1 MSHLN
6 GNTDS
11 NQDSRG
17 GQTTQWAD
25 LISTLFD
32 RLTGKEAVIT
42 YEFDNLIVDIPKAA
56 GPGGNGSDKNA
67 AVLDRKRMEELDHAF
82 PQAAK
87 ASRVRAPPGRFAG
100 R

>member
-1 MSHLN
+1 MSQEN

-11 NQDSRG
+11 SNQGGQGGQG
-17 GQTTQWAD
+17 GQTTQWVD

-56 GPGGNGSDKNA
+56 GPGGKELGSAKWTVNGR
-67 AVLDRKRMEELDHAF
+67 LII
-82 PQAAK
+82 K
-87 ASRVRAPPGRFAG
+87 AEAHSQS
-100 R
+100 

>member
-11 NQDSRG
+11 NQGGQGGQG

-56 GPGGNGSDKNA
+56 GPGGKELGSAKWTINGK
-67 AVLDRKRMEELDHAF
+67 LII
-82 PQAAK
+82 K
-87 ASRVRAPPGRFAG
+87 AEAHSQSKY
-100 R
+100 

>member
-1 MSHLN
+1 MSQLN

-11 NQDSRG
+11 SNQGGQGGQG
-17 GQTTQWAD
+17 GQTTQWVD

-56 GPGGNGSDKNA
+56 GPGGKELGSAKWTINGK
-67 AVLDRKRMEELDHAF
+67 LII
-82 PQAAK
+82 K
-87 ASRVRAPPGRFAG
+87 AEAHSQSKY
-100 R
+100 